1 MNVSVKKWLRL
12 ALVLLLCASLS
23 IVPCFADAAG
33 QSGKLQI
40 IFIDVG
46 QADAALV
53 LCDGQS
59 MLIDGGNAADSNTMY
74 SVMKKYGITALDY
87 VIGTHAH
94 EDHIGGIAGALNCA
108 TAKTVFCPVTD
119 YDSKAFQNFKKAV
132 EACGTSITVPKTGDS
147 FSLGDASCSILAVNT
162 GSDTN
167 DTSIVLRIVFGS
179 TSFLFA
185 ADAERET
192 EQAILARGDDIR
204 STVLKVGHHG
214 SETST
219 SYLWLRE
226 VDPQYAVISVGKNNS
241 YGCPTDAVLSRLYN
255 ADVTL
260 YRTDMQ
266 GDITCTSDGSTVS
279 FAVSRNA
286 DAHVF
291 SFIGASSVQT
301 ETQKKSSS
309 PSASTRP
316 APTVTQPVGTNYIL
330 NTNTKKF
337 HYPSCGSVKQM
348 KESNKQ
354 SFTGSRDD
362 VIARGYIPCKKC
374 NP

>member
-33 QSGKLQI
+33 QNGKLQI
-40 IFIDVG
+40 IFVDVG

-94 EDHIGGIAGALNCA
+94 EDHIGGIAGALNYA

-119 YDSKAFQNFKKAV
+119 YDSKVFQNFKKAV

-147 FSLGDASCSILAVNT
+147 FSLGGASCSILAVNT
-162 GSDTN
+162 GNDTN
-167 DTSIVLRIVFGS
+167 NTSIVLRIVFGS
-179 TSFLFA
+179 TSFLFTG
-185 ADAERET
+185 DAERET
-192 EQAILARGDDIR
+192 EQAILTRGGSIR

-241 YGCPTDAVLSRLYN
+241 YGHPSEDVLSRLRD
-255 ADVTL
+255 AEVTV
-260 YRTDMQ
+260 YRTDLQ
-266 GDITCTSDGSTVS
+266 GDITCSSDGTNVTFS
-279 FAVSRNA
+279 VSRNA
-286 DAHVF
+286 DANVF
-291 SFIGASSVQT
+291 GSLEPNSTQRSVQ
-301 ETQKKSSS
+301 
-309 PSASTRP
+309 STT
-316 APTVTQPVGTNYIL
+316 AAIQPVGQSYIL

-348 KESNKQ
+348 KDSNKQ

-362 VIARGYIPCKKC
+362 VIARGYTPCKKC